1 METRA
6 DFIEQRIREAFH
18 DLAEELDADDM
29 AEEQAAGVPHGLFR
43 AEMAMVEAWRRYLN
57 GADGLA
63 GMIAEYYERRG
74 LKWPADADEALDWC
88 LTELAEAKELLLA
101 REGGWV
107 RNNPEAHPAFNDS
120 LLEAELGDIVM
131 MALVAGMVEGLDPLS
146 ALAEKMRRA

>member
-1 METRA
+1 MTRA

-18 DLAEELDADDM
+18 DLAEELGDDPM
-29 AEEQAAGVPHGLFR
+29 TEEQAAGVPHGLFR

-57 GADGLA
+57 GAESTYE
-63 GMIAEYYERRG
+63 MIAEYYEQRG
-74 LKWPADADEALDWC
+74 LKWPADADEALDWL

-107 RNNPEAHPAFNDS
+107 RNNPEAHPAFNDN